1 MKKLRLLITLAF
13 ILILTAC
20 ANNSSRE
27 VISKEIRVVAVNDY
41 RSKITAG
48 TPLNWY
54 DDFKIIMENP
64 RPDTAELTLFIK
76 QEIEQEIIKKGFNF
90 QIDGEES
97 KYKVI
102 AFALVG
108 EKEATRAYLDIFKLF
123 PELAINADFERG
135 PLIIAIIDP
144 IAKKAAWRAS
154 VKLYIDPT
162 LVKELRKIRISET
175 ITKVLKTLRLPNS
188 T

>member
-1 MKKLRLLITLAF
+1 MKKLRLLITLVF

-20 ANNSSRE
+20 AINSNRE
-27 VISKEIRVVAVNDY
+27 AISKEIRVVAVNDF
-41 RSKITAG
+41 RREISAE
-48 TPLNWY
+48 TPLTWY
-54 DDFKIIMENP
+54 ADFKIIMANP
-64 RPDTAELTLFIK
+64 RPDTAEFTLFIK
-76 QEIEQEIIKKGFNF
+76 QKIEQGIIKKGFNF

-97 KYKVI
+97 KYQVI

-108 EKEATRAYLDIFKLF
+108 EKEAARDYLGIFKLF
-123 PELAINADFERG
+123 PELAQNTDFEQG
-135 PLIIAIIDP
+135 TLIIAIIDP

-154 VKLYIDPT
+154 VKLYIDPN

>member
-1 MKKLRLLITLAF
+1 MKKLRLLITLFF
-13 ILILTAC
+13 IITLTAC

-27 VISKEIRVVAVNDY
+27 AISKEIRVVAVNDY
-41 RSKITAG
+41 RSEVTAE

-54 DDFKIIMENP
+54 DDFKIIMKNP
-64 RPDTAELTLFIK
+64 RPDIEELTLFIK
-76 QEIEQEIIKKGFNF
+76 QEIEQKIIKKGFNF
-90 QIDGEES
+90 LIDGEES
-97 KYKVI
+97 TYKVI

-108 EKEATRAYLDIFKLF
+108 EKEATQAYLDIFKLF
-123 PELAINADFERG
+123 PELAQNADFERG
-135 PLIIAIIDP
+135 TLIIAIIDP

-154 VKLYIDPT
+154 VKLYIDPN
-162 LVKELRKIRISET
+162 LVKDLRKIRISET

>member
-1 MKKLRLLITLAF
+1 MKKLRLLITLVF
-13 ILILTAC
+13 ILILTGC
-20 ANNSSRE
+20 ANSSRE
-27 VISKEIRVVAVNDY
+27 AISKEIRVVAVNDF
-41 RSKITAG
+41 RSKITAK

-54 DDFKIIMENP
+54 GDFKIIMENP

-76 QEIEQEIIKKGFNF
+76 QEIEQKIIKKGFNF

-123 PELAINADFERG
+123 PELAQNADFERG
-135 PLIIAIIDP
+135 TLIIAIVDP

-154 VKLYIDPT
+154 VKLYIDPN
-162 LVKELRKIRISET
+162 LVKDLRKIRISET
-175 ITKVLKTLRLPNS
+175 ITKVLNTLKLPNS